1 MGRLVDK
8 NCVNF
13 IYVRL
18 MPRGGGKFFWQI
30 YKWRAGQIFTFWGLQ
45 FLISYKMKVSDSSGQ
60 LILLPINI
68 WKNAAKRW
76 EKQASNSLKSP
87 QILPK

>member
-1 MGRLVDK
+1 MYVLCLEGE
-8 NCVNF
+8 VNF
-13 IYVRL
+13 FGRFISSVQ
-18 MPRGGGKFFWQI
+18 GKFSRF
-30 YKWRAGQIFTFWGLQ
+30 GVLQ